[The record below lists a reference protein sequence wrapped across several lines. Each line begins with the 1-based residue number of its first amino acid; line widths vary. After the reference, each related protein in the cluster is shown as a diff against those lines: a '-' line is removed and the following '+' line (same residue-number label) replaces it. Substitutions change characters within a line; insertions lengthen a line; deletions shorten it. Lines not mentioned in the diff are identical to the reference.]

1 MAGQAVRYIIGADEN
16 GLGPRLG
23 PMSVTAVLAR
33 VTEQG
38 DKVVRTKPRGGLR
51 QRLGDSKGLVSH
63 GNIALAEAWT
73 RVLVERGHGKHSEGD
88 SPDELLDAVT
98 LDSRV
103 ALTEPCPKHVT
114 GQCWETEGEGFTPPD
129 EMGDTMK
136 LLAKDLDRLEKRGV
150 EIVAVRSVVVCTH
163 RLNQAVA
170 EGKSRFVVDLH
181 AMERLILAFRDL
193 AGEEVDAECG
203 KVGGFGQYGKV
214 FGPLGGRLHAV
225 MEEGRARSAYRFPG
239 IGDIAFVRDSDASNL
254 LVGMASLVGKYVRE
268 LMMERIVRHYQRAD
282 PELPVVSGYHDPVT
296 NQFVLG
302 TEALRRKRRVPNSCF
317 ERDKIGPPSSRAPSG
332 AQRTSKRKKARGKKA
347 KRKAAQTE
355 LTS

>member
-1 MAGQAVRYIIGADEN
+1 MAGEPARYIIGADEN

-33 VTEQG
+33 VTERG
-38 DKVVRTKPRGGLR
+38 DKAVRTKPRGGLK

-73 RVLVERGHGKHSEGD
+73 RVLVERGHGKHRD
-88 SPDELLDAVT
+88 AATPDELLDAVT

-114 GQCWETEGEGFTPPD
+114 GQCWETEGEDFTAPE

-136 LLAKDLDRLEKRGV
+136 LLRKDLDRLHKRGV

-193 AGEEVDAECG
+193 AGEEIEAECG

-317 ERDKIGPPSSRAPSG
+317 ERDKIGPPSGPA
-332 AQRTSKRKKARGKKA
+332 ASKSKAEQKSAARKKKA

>member
-1 MAGQAVRYIIGADEN
+1 MAGRAARYIIGADEN

-33 VTEQG
+33 VTDQG
-38 DKVVRTKPRGGLR
+38 DKVVRTKPRGGLK

-63 GNIALAEAWT
+63 GNIALAEAWA
-73 RVLVERGHGKHSEGD
+73 RVLVERGHGKHAETAT
-88 SPDELLDAVT
+88 PDRLLDAIT

-103 ALTEPCPKHVT
+103 ALTEPCPKHVS
-114 GQCWETEGEGFTPPD
+114 GQCWNTEDEAFTPPD

-136 LLAKDLDRLEKRGV
+136 LLRKDLSRLEKRGV

-181 AMERLILAFRDL
+181 AMERLILAFRDI
-193 AGEEVDAECG
+193 AGEEIEAECG

-225 MEEGRARSAYRFPG
+225 VEEGRARSAYRFPG
-239 IGDIAFVRDSDASNL
+239 IGEIAFVRDSDASNL

-268 LMMERIVRHYQRAD
+268 LMMERIVRHYKKAD
-282 PELPVVSGYHDPVT
+282 PALPVVSGYHDPVT
-296 NQFVLG
+296 HQFVVG

-317 ERDKIGPPSSRAPSG
+317 ERDKIGTPNGKRPASSGGEGKARKNAQRKG
-332 AQRTSKRKKARGKKA
+332 AQRT
-347 KRKAAQTE
+347 

>member
-1 MAGQAVRYIIGADEN
+1 MAGQAVRYLIGADEN

-33 VTEQG
+33 VTDKG
-38 DKVVRTKPRGGLR
+38 NKVVRTKPRGGFQ

-73 RVLVERGHGKHSEGD
+73 RVLVERGYGKHQD
-88 SPDELLDAVT
+88 AATPDQLLDAVT

-114 GQCWETEGEGFTPPD
+114 SQCWNTEGEAFTPPD
-129 EMGDTMK
+129 EMGDTMT
-136 LLAKDLDRLEKRGV
+136 LLRRDLDRLEKRGV

-193 AGEEVDAECG
+193 AGEEVEAECG

-268 LMMERIVRHYQRAD
+268 LTMERIVRHYRRAD
-282 PELPVVSGYHDPVT
+282 PDLPVVSGYHDPVT
-296 NQFVLG
+296 DQFVVG
-302 TEALRRKRRVPNSCF
+302 TEALRRKRRVPSSCF
-317 ERDKIGPPSSRAPSG
+317 ERDRIGPPRKPAPE
-332 AQRTSKRKKARGKKA
+332 SKDERA
-347 KRKAAQTE
+347 KRTKPKAAQNTV
-355 LTS
+355 TS